1 MVEIGD
7 EICTEKRRRNILIY
21 DTEDMTAYD
30 AQTVMEIFDMI

>member
-1 MVEIGD
+1 MGEIGD
-7 EICTEKRRRNILIY
+7 EICTEKRRNILIY